1 MNIEKSLA
9 MIQKKMNNIEQK
21 VFATQKNMDAIEK
34 TPEPMVLPKKSQEQ
48 ETLKMMLE
56 TLQKQQE

>member
-1 MNIEKSLA
+1 

-56 TLQKQQE
+56 TLQKQ